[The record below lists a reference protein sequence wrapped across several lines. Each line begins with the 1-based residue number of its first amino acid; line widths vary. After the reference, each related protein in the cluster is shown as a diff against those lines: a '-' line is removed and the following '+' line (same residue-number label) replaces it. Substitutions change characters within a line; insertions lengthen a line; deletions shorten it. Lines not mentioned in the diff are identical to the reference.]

1 MTSYKINFDK
11 NKTVVDALSEESKLS
26 KMDIKRLVQFG
37 AVWIERGKKQ
47 KRLRRNDYVLNEG
60 ETAVLHFD
68 EKILNELKTKKDL
81 QDPLELFNFRSWG
94 VWYKPPGHLSQG
106 SRYGDL
112 WSVLRFVEKKY
123 KTAYLIH
130 RLDREVSGLIVFAY
144 TPAAASELN
153 KLWNDRQVKKYYI
166 AEVLG
171 LIENRG
177 WNVINGVV
185 DDKESETKYRVMKK
199 LEKTSLVEVDLI
211 TGRKHQI
218 RKHFEMLGHPLMGD
232 PRYGEKNKNTEGLK
246 LQSYKIVLKGPGMN
260 KEQEFII
267 PKDYLLFPLS

>member
-1 MTSYKINFDK
+1 MTSYKIKFEQ

-26 KMDIKRLVQFG
+26 KMDVKRLVQFG

-47 KRLRRNDYVLNEG
+47 KRLRRNDYVLNKD

-68 EKILNELKTKKDL
+68 EKILNEIKTKKDL
-81 QDPLELFNFRSWG
+81 LEPLELFNFCSWG
-94 VWYKPPGHLSQG
+94 VWYKPPGYLSQG

-123 KTAYLIH
+123 KAAYLIH

-144 TPAAASELN
+144 TPSAATELN
-153 KLWNDRQVKKYYI
+153 KLWSNRQVKKYYV

-171 LIENRG
+171 LLEISG
-177 WNVINGVV
+177 WNVINGIV
-185 DDKESETKYRVMKK
+185 DGKESETKYRVIKK

-218 RKHFEMLGHPLMGD
+218 RKHFEMIGYPIMGD

-246 LQSYKIVLKGPGMN
+246 LQSYKVVLKGPGMN
-260 KEQEFII
+260 IEQEFIV
-267 PKDYLLFPLS
+267 PKEYLLFPLS